1 MRVFIYIALIAC
13 TCMLI
18 SSLIL
23 QKKFLY
29 KKYDVFLSTIM
40 IGVCITLMLYGFYGV
55 DISIGRPLWYVAVF
69 ILIGVVTGTLISL
82 AVKLGRQQ
90 DRYKFHVFG
99 HMLGFLGC
107 GIQIIAYFY
116 EEYQWRFFNME
127 LFISFF
133 LILLTTLSVCIAV
146 FFHRIFFMCVAIFP
160 SLLTTQHLSMFW
172 IIVSNSLF
180 VMGAL
185 LMTTEYKKK
194 RRVDKRVEYFKGKGY
209 S

>member
-13 TCMLI
+13 TCMLM

-29 KKYDVFLSTIM
+29 KKYDVFLSTII
-40 IGVCITLMLYGFYGV
+40 IGVCITLMFYGFYGV

-107 GIQIIAYFY
+107 GIQVIAYFY

-146 FFHRIFFMCVAIFP
+146 FFHRIFFMCAAIFP
-160 SLLTTQHLSMFW
+160 SLLTMQHLSMFW

-194 RRVDKRVEYFKGKGY
+194 RRVDKRVEYFRGKGY

>member
-1 MRVFIYIALIAC
+1 
-13 TCMLI
+13 MLM

-40 IGVCITLMLYGFYGV
+40 IGVCIILMLYGFYGV

-99 HMLGFLGC
+99 HVLGFLGC
-107 GIQIIAYFY
+107 GIQVIAYFY

-133 LILLTTLSVCIAV
+133 LILLTTLFICIAV

-194 RRVDKRVEYFKGKGY
+194 RRVDKRVEYFRENGY

>member
-1 MRVFIYIALIAC
+1 
-13 TCMLI
+13 MLM

-29 KKYDVFLSTIM
+29 KKYDVFLATII

-82 AVKLGRQQ
+82 AVELGRQQ

-107 GIQIIAYFY
+107 GIQVIAYFY
-116 EEYQWRFFNME
+116 EEYQWHFFNMG

-133 LILLTTLSVCIAV
+133 LILLTMLSVCIAV

-160 SLLTTQHLSMFW
+160 SLLTMQHLSMFW
-172 IIVSNSLF
+172 LIISNSLF

-185 LMTTEYKKK
+185 LMTMEYKKK
-194 RRVDKRVEYFKGKGY
+194 QRVDKRVEYFRGKG
-209 S
+209 